1 MSKTPNYDLFVTD
14 DAGTKFKDWR
24 EQMASE
30 SNSNMV
36 KIDAALSGKAEQSR
50 SVEITLTADGWTGD
64 AAPFSQQV
72 AIANLKADTNG
83 SIVIASG
90 ATADQRAAV
99 RKAQLSI
106 AAQAD
111 GLLTLNC
118 DGKKPTV
125 DIPAV
130 VVILG

>member
-30 SNSNMV
+30 SDSNMV

-50 SVEITLTADGWTGD
+50 SVEIMLTADGWTGE

-72 AIANLKADTNG
+72 TVADLKADTNG
-83 SIVIASG
+83 SIAIASG
-90 ATADQRAAV
+90 ATVDQRAAV

-130 VVILG
+130 VVLLG

>member
-1 MSKTPNYDLFVTD
+1 MSETPNYGLYVTD
-14 DAGTKFKDWR
+14 DTTTKFKDWR
-24 EQMASE
+24 ERMSSE
-30 SNSNMV
+30 SDSNMV
-36 KIDAALSGKAEQSR
+36 KIDAALSKKAEQSR

-64 AAPFSQQV
+64 TAPFSQQIAV
-72 AIANLKADTNG
+72 NGLKADSNGSIAIAN
-83 SIVIASG
+83 S

-99 RKAQLSI
+99 RKAQLSVM
-106 AAQAD
+106 AQVD
-111 GLLTLNC
+111 GSLTLNC

>member
-1 MSKTPNYDLFVTD
+1 MNQTSNYGLYVTD
-14 DAGTKFKDWR
+14 DSTTKFKEWR
-24 EQMASE
+24 EKMASE
-30 SNSNMV
+30 ANSNMT
-36 KIDAALSGKAEQSR
+36 KIDIALSKKAEQSR

-64 AAPFSQQV
+64 TAPFSQQ
-72 AIANLKADTNG
+72 IAVNGLKADSNG
-83 SIVIASG
+83 SIAISNS

-99 RKAQLSI
+99 RKAQLSVM
-106 AAQAD
+106 AQVD
-111 GLLTLNC
+111 GSLTLNC